1 MAESNAPEVTIID
14 LANGDNGL
22 NGRTVIYTKI
32 NGETRNL
39 VINEVTNV
47 AVSKAGDPYMRC
59 GTVDLD
65 NNNEEADKTLR
76 LENLTLA

>member
-1 MAESNAPEVTIID
+1 MAESNAPEVTCVD
-14 LANGDNGL
+14 TANDALKNK
-22 NGRTVIYTKI
+22 TVIYTKI
-32 NGETRNL
+32 NGDKRNL